1 MTLRAALFSGG
12 KDSVYAAL
20 LEWPVDLFVTF
31 VYEFPRPSPHLI
43 NISKAVEL
51 AGAMSVPMVVLRV
64 HRGREMA
71 EEAALM
77 RSLGVSRIV
86 AGDQGVE
93 DHLKYMEAMAAE
105 AGAELSEPLWGLDQ
119 DGILEGELE
128 ETSFMVIGAE
138 ERARELVC
146 RRVGRDGLDAFR
158 ADARRM
164 GISPIGEAGEY
175 HSLVTQVRRL
185 NASIEVGCREV
196 RSYDGYS
203 IALVDRWPES
213 VHDAASTNG
222 LPAASAP
229 TVVGGPWPGSTS

>member
-1 MTLRAALFSGG
+1 MALRAALFSGG

-43 NISKAVEL
+43 NISKALEL

-93 DHLKYMEAMAAE
+93 DHLRYMEALAAE
-105 AGAELSEPLWGLDQ
+105 AGAELSEPLWGMDEER
-119 DGILEGELE
+119 ILEGELE
-128 ETSFMVIGAE
+128 ELSFLVIGAE

-146 RRVGRDGLDAFR
+146 RRVGRGELGPFL

-164 GISPIGEAGEY
+164 GVSPIGEAGEY

-185 NASIEVGCREV
+185 GASIDVGCREV
-196 RSYDGYS
+196 RSYDGYR
-203 IALVDRWPES
+203 IALLDRSPQARALITGLCS
-213 VHDAASTNG
+213 AS
-222 LPAASAP
+222 SP
-229 TVVGGPWPGSTS
+229 TVDGGPWPGSIV

>member
-1 MTLRAALFSGG
+1 MGMALRAALFSGG

-20 LEWPVDLFVTF
+20 LEWPIDLFVTF

-43 NISKAVEL
+43 NISKALEL

-93 DHLKYMEAMAAE
+93 DHLRYMEALAAE
-105 AGAELSEPLWGLDQ
+105 AGAELSEPLWGMDEERV
-119 DGILEGELE
+119 LEGELE
-128 ETSFMVIGAE
+128 ELSFMVIGAE

-146 RRVGRDGLDAFR
+146 RRVGRDELGPFL

-185 NASIEVGCREV
+185 GASIDVGCREV
-196 RSYDGYS
+196 RSYDGYR
-203 IALVDRWPES
+203 IALLDRSPQ
-213 VHDAASTNG
+213 ARALITG
-222 LPAASAP
+222 LCSASAP
-229 TVVGGPWPGSTS
+229 TVDGGPWPGSIV

>member
-1 MTLRAALFSGG
+1 MALRAALFSGG

-20 LEWPVDLFVTF
+20 LEWPIDLFVTF

-43 NISKAVEL
+43 NISKALEL

-93 DHLKYMEAMAAE
+93 DHLRYMEALAAE
-105 AGAELSEPLWGLDQ
+105 AGAELSEPLWGMDEER
-119 DGILEGELE
+119 ILEGELE
-128 ETSFMVIGAE
+128 VRSWRVIGGE

-146 RRVGRDGLDAFR
+146 GRVGGGGGGPFL

-185 NASIEVGCREV
+185 GASIDVGCREV
-196 RSYDGYS
+196 RSYDGYR
-203 IALVDRWPES
+203 IALLDRSPQARALITGLCS
-213 VHDAASTNG
+213 AS
-222 LPAASAP
+222 SP
-229 TVVGGPWPGSTS
+229 TVDGGPWPGSIV